1 MNTNVD
7 DADCD
12 LVPTVDDCDDSD
24 DTVTITVS
32 EDSDCDGVNNFY
44 LSSNGVTIVCSDANV
59 GDTGIVN
66 SVTYT
71 KQDRVGIDDIIAAE
85 DWVALETTCTT
96 NITDMSSMFYEASS
110 FDQDI
115 GGWDVSNVTDMSS
128 MFHYTSSFNQDLS
141 EWCVGSFFSAPSS
154 FDDSASSWT
163 EPQPIWGTCP

>member
-1 MNTNVD
+1 MSRREKIVSIALSEKRCCPPLFVD
-7 DADCD
+7 
-12 LVPTVDDCDDSD
+12 VRGTVLFMHQSR
-24 DTVTITVS
+24 
-32 EDSDCDGVNNFY
+32 
-44 LSSNGVTIVCSDANV
+44 SDANV